1 MLAEIGENLIWRDLT
16 AAQRAKLISR
26 RKAAYEAVHP
36 ETKHGG
42 AKGNVGGGKGKAKTI
57 KAAKLASFEKDTA
70 RVTVRLFMGRPLRQ
84 VRPHRHRDSCDCRSR
99 CQAAALGIMRPSAA
113 LRAGDHRP
121 RTPSERTQGESRT
134 PVERRRNAGVAATD
148 PTLND
153 RLDVLVSAG

>member
-84 VRPHRHRDSCDCRSR
+84 VRPHRHRDRCDCRSR

-113 LRAGDHRP
+113 LRAGDHRLS
-121 RTPSERTQGESRT
+121 TAVGIQATAAEQKQASSSS
-134 PVERRRNAGVAATD
+134 VEAAREARFSIA
-148 PTLND
+148 P
-153 RLDVLVSAG
+153 